1 MSEPKI
7 ARWTLVYDEL
17 KRQIQSLELRP
28 GAHLSESGI
37 AAQFGVSASPVR
49 DALGRLSQEGLLT
62 VKRGQGY
69 TVASLT
75 IGSIVEIC
83 DLRFVLETGAARLS
97 MERARPEDFEPLF
110 ALSAATGEKDIADF
124 ELIRRNCDFHIGLAG
139 LSQNAKLVDAVRRVM
154 DDSVRVFHLGLP
166 SFAVHGMQRDHD
178 ALVAAIRDRDSAAVN
193 TLLHAEAYDASQRV
207 LEQLVHSPSPRI
219 AQMIST
225 EH

>member
-1 MSEPKI
+1 MPEAKT

-17 KRQIQSLELRP
+17 KRRIQNLELVP

-75 IGSIVEIC
+75 IGGITEIC
-83 DLRFVLETGAARLS
+83 DLRFVLETGAAKLAI
-97 MERARPEDFEPLF
+97 ERAKPEDVEALRPL
-110 ALSAATGEKDIADF
+110 AEATGATDVSDE
-124 ELIRRNCDFHIGLAG
+124 ELIARNVAFHNALAG
-139 LSQNAKLVDAVRRVM
+139 LSYSGKLVEAVRRVM

-166 SFAVHGMQRDHD
+166 TFAQHGMRADHD
-178 ALVAAIRDRDSAAVN
+178 ALLDAIAQKDLDAATVIIHR
-193 TLLHAEAYDASQRV
+193 EAYDASQRV
-207 LEQLVHSPSPRI
+207 LESLLRHPDPRTAQLI
-219 AQMIST
+219 ASL
-225 EH
+225 